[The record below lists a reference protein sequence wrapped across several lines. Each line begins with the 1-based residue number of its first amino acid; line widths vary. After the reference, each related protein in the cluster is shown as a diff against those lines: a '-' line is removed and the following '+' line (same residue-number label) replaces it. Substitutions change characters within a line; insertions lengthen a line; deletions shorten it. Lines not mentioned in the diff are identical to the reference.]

1 MIIQISL
8 NKFHKPSEISLKNP
22 KIDIEFSALPFKIGV
37 IGDKGT
43 VRFILDHQR
52 EKKESETARI
62 KNEKR
67 KHSEPILS

>member
-8 NKFHKPSEISLKNP
+8 NKFHKPSEISLKNAET
-22 KIDIEFSALPFKIGV
+22 DTGFSALPFRIGI

-52 EKKESETARI
+52 EKKESETAKI
-62 KNEKR
+62 KDTKKTKNSK
-67 KHSEPILS
+67 